1 MEPDAEIDPLD
12 VYMLEIEREAGVLSG
27 SARAEM
33 KEERDRNRAQRVA
46 SISSEESGSR
56 SAIFRNRRYEKAKEL
71 LIQGE
76 YFTEYHM
83 RRRDPEL
90 FRLFYGDYVPCTDV
104 KCGERTFVDFLYGV
118 VESRETSER
127 MSRQDEASARDE
139 ARFRYV
145 RDEEG
150 TPLHGGDALSTKQK
164 RRKQDNALDTPR
176 PKSFGALCSENGK
189 TEAAEMQHKVEGNAQ
204 GRCVDVREDLSARPD
219 ISREDEEEFLSLMV
233 ERFLSGRDEE
243 FFDYR
248 TVDNDE
254 RWYSK
259 TTECLRV
266 WY

>member
-46 SISSEESGSR
+46 SISSEESGR

-118 VESRETSER
+118 VESRETS
-127 MSRQDEASARDE
+127 
-139 ARFRYV
+139 
-145 RDEEG
+145 G
-150 TPLHGGDALSTKQK
+150 
-164 RRKQDNALDTPR
+164 
-176 PKSFGALCSENGK
+176 
-189 TEAAEMQHKVEGNAQ
+189 
-204 GRCVDVREDLSARPD
+204 
-219 ISREDEEEFLSLMV
+219 
-233 ERFLSGRDEE
+233 
-243 FFDYR
+243 
-248 TVDNDE
+248 
-254 RWYSK
+254 
-259 TTECLRV
+259 
-266 WY
+266 